1 MSKIEKNSA
10 WFTSIL
16 ERVILCGVKTFL
28 WRTPLTT
35 TWVIPALALGL
46 LTFCQ
51 PAIAKTRS
59 IQPLTKKSLKSV
71 KPKAKSKSVYHKPKP
86 AAHKPKRKPTA
97 AKPKVVAKKTKSIAH
112 KPPVL
117 APKKVSTAFHPVVR
131 PALVRSADGNSS
143 VLDAVRYNVRNAAGI
158 NCHVV
163 EIDQSNPG
171 IRLNCVRSEDL
182 GHRSMTFASLVAHHQ
197 PLAAITGTFFD
208 MSSGTIICNLV
219 QNGKLITAGHH
230 GNSIAVSKELKPVFL
245 DTANRAGHEC
255 DWSKVDFAVSCGPTL
270 VANSRIVLDPPSENF
285 RDPGLFRHASRAG
298 IAITPDK
305 HLLFVTVNHGVTL
318 GKFATM
324 MQDLGAEYAINLD
337 GGSSTGMYVRG
348 HYPSRPARKMTNL
361 LMVSIKPG
369 DPVPKQINL
378 EAVAAPDTFQP
389 NVEEAPEKTPIQ
401 VPLPDEVNLKLEEP
415 AETVQPITPI
425 LEPTPER

>member
-1 MSKIEKNSA
+1 MK
-10 WFTSIL
+10 TSYWQL
-16 ERVILCGVKTFL
+16 PLG
-28 WRTPLTT
+28 RTLALS
-35 TWVIPALALGL
+35 ALALAL
-46 LTFCQ
+46 LA
-51 PAIAKTRS
+51 PGAAVSAKTRS
-59 IQPLTKKSLKSV
+59 IQPTTKKSTAAKGA
-71 KPKAKSKSVYHKPKP
+71 KPKAKTKSKPLHQKPKP
-86 AAHKPKRKPTA
+86 PAKLKPKLKPVA
-97 AKPKVVAKKTKSIAH
+97 AKPKKVATKPKSIAH
-112 KPPVL
+112 KPPVV
-117 APKKVSTAFHPVVR
+117 AVKPVVVAYR
-131 PALVRSADGNSS
+131 PVPTPPVVKPSESNPALN
-143 VLDAVRYNVRNAAGI
+143 AVQYSVRNAAGI

-171 IRLNCVRSEDL
+171 IRLNCVRAEDL

-230 GNSIAVSKELKPVFL
+230 GNSICVSKEQKPVFM

-298 IAITPDK
+298 IAITANK

-318 GKFATM
+318 GKFAAM
-324 MQDLGAEYAINLD
+324 MRDLGAEYAINLD

-348 HYPSRPARKMTNL
+348 HYPSRPARNMTNL

-369 DPVPKQINL
+369 DPVPKEINM
-378 EAVAAPDTFQP
+378 ESVAAPDVFVP
-389 NVEEAPEKTPIQ
+389 NVQEAQDNTP
-401 VPLPDEVNLKLEEP
+401 VSAPLPDEVNLELEQP
-415 AETVQPITPI
+415 ATQVQSITP
-425 LEPTPER
+425 LMQPSPQP